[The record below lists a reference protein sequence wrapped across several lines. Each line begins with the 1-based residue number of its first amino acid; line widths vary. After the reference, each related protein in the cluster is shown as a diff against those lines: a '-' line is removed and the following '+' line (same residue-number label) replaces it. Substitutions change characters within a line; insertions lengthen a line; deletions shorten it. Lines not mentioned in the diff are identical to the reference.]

1 MRIDDIVGVVKE
13 DEFTMEVEKGVIEE
27 GIRERLRER
36 LTILVR

>member
-13 DEFTMEVEKGVIEE
+13 DEFTTEVEKGVIEE